1 MLEIQPS
8 LLTLKE
14 TAALLR
20 HHPKTV
26 ERWARDGKIPFY
38 RVGSR
43 VLFQRSDVLQ
53 WLGERRT
60 EQFRG

>member
-1 MLEIQPS
+1 MPEIELP

-14 TAALLR
+14 TAELLR

-26 ERWARDGKIPFY
+26 ERWAREGKIPSY

>member
-1 MLEIQPS
+1 MPEIQLP

-14 TAALLR
+14 TAEFLR
-20 HHPKTV
+20 LHPKTV
-26 ERWARDGKIPFY
+26 ERWAREGKIPFY

>member
-1 MLEIQPS
+1 MLD

-14 TAALLR
+14 TGELLR

-26 ERWARDGKIPFY
+26 ERWAREGKIPFY